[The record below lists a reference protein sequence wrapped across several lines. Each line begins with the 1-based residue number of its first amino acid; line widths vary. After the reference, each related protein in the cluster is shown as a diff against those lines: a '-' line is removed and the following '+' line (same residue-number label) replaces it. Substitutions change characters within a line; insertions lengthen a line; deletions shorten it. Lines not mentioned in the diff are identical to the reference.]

1 MFSNKQWIFTRGL
14 VKAGSGCTGG
24 TDELVVDAVV
34 SL

>member
-1 MFSNKQWIFTRGL
+1 MFSNQQWIFTRGL

-24 TDELVVDAVV
+24 TDEVDAVV